1 MDFIELDSS
10 IIVDGQVIGKG
21 EKVSISQEMLEKGKK
36 EFANKGL
43 RSVMSKDRGDT
54 ETVLATTNNM
64 VMMLAGAMAKLVDAI
79 ATADNLNA
87 VKKAAEEAKA
97 ITAPML
103 ALNGADMAW
112 KLKGADGV
120 VSKAIEQSQA
130 VVKHLKG

>member
-1 MDFIELDSS
+1 MEK
-10 IIVDGQVIGKG
+10 IILQHPILVDGQVIGAG
-21 EKVSISQEMLEKGKK
+21 ETVMMTQDALADAKDAFEKQS
-36 EFANKGL
+36 L
-43 RSVMSKDRGDT
+43 RVVMSYERGDT

-79 ATADNLNA
+79 AIADNLNA

-103 ALNGADMAW
+103 ALNSADMAW
-112 KLKGADGV
+112 MIKGADSV
-120 VSKAIEQSQA
+120 ISKAIEQSQA